1 MPELDGHWDVRR
13 ESGLLPPL
21 FGVRKVIAGGR
32 GWTTLGPLRAPF
44 EVVGRELRYRAPLT
58 SFVDVLEPAEWGWAG
73 RATLAGRE
81 YGRFRLEPVDTRQP
95 APAGQRSQ
103 GARNASI

>member
-1 MPELDGHWDVRR
+1 VSELDGVWDVRR

-21 FGVRKVIAGGR
+21 FGVRKVIAGDR

-44 EVVGRELRYRAPLT
+44 DVVGRELRYRAPLT
-58 SFVDVLEPAEWGWAG
+58 GFVDVFEPAERGWAG

-81 YGRFRLEPVDTRQP
+81 YGRFRLEPVAARSP
-95 APAGQRSQ
+95 QRSQ